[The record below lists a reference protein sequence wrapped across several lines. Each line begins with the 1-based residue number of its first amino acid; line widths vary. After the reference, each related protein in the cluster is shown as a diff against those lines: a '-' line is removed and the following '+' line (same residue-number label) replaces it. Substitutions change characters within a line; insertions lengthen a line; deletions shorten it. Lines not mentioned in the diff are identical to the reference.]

1 MPESAMPAGGDSDNT
16 PAGAIRNR
24 GIVAVAKKPGGRVIE
39 EMIVE
44 QGWENSEMQ

>member
-1 MPESAMPAGGDSDNT
+1 MPKSAVSAGGDGDNT

-39 EMIVE
+39 EMILE
-44 QGWENSEMQ
+44 QGW